1 MAENK
6 MEKQLYESLN
16 QSQQSLDDF
25 AFAPYSEK
33 EAERTGFSYYSYWGS
48 TIRVFLKIGWHRL
61 ANFACIAGT
70 VYYYTAPLT

>member
-25 AFAPYSEK
+25 AFAPIAKKRQSVL
-33 EAERTGFSYYSYWGS
+33 GFILQLLGS
-48 TIRVFLKIGWHRL
+48 TVRVFKK
-61 ANFACIAGT
+61 
-70 VYYYTAPLT
+70 